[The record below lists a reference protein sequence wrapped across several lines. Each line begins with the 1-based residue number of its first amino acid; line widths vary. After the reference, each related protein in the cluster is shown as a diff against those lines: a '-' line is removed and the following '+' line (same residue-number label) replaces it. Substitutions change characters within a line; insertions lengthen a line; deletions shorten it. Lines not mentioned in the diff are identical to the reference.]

1 MGTAIAGGRDHAP
14 GWRGEAVLGI
24 GKRATGVAQASR
36 FSVFEGESMGGTA
49 GAGREGAE
57 RPLLRVLNGEALSPP
72 PAWMMRQAGR
82 YLPEY
87 RAVRAEAGSFLDLCY
102 NPDFATEVT
111 LQPIRR
117 FGFEAAIL
125 FSDILVVP
133 HALGQDVRFVEGEGP
148 RLDPLAGRPEF
159 DALIEAGDPRVM
171 RHLNPVFETVGR
183 LRAELPPETTLLGF
197 CGAPWTVASYMIGGR
212 GTPDLA
218 PARALAARDP
228 ALLDA
233 LIDRLVAVSTEYLVR
248 QFEAGADAVQ
258 IFESHAGSLPDV
270 PGGEAG
276 DALARWSFQPIA
288 RMVSGIRARVPGARI
303 IVFAR
308 GSGLEGHA
316 RVAEET
322 GADAVGVDW
331 AVDLGALRARL
342 PASVITQGNLHP
354 ETLIGGGEALDAA
367 VDAILKATAGTP
379 HIFNLGHGITPQTP
393 IAHVERMLARLRG

>member
-1 MGTAIAGGRDHAP
+1 
-14 GWRGEAVLGI
+14 
-24 GKRATGVAQASR
+24 
-36 FSVFEGESMGGTA
+36 MGGTA
-49 GAGREGAE
+49 GTGRGAAE
-57 RPLLRVLNGEALSPP
+57 RPILRVLNGEALSPP

-148 RLDPLAGRPEF
+148 RLDPMAGRPEF
-159 DALIEAGDPRVM
+159 DRLIEAGDPRIM
-171 RHLNPVFETVGR
+171 RHLRPVFETVGR
-183 LRAELPPETTLLGF
+183 LRAELPAETTLLGF

-218 PARALAARDP
+218 PARDLAARDP

-233 LIDRLVAVSTEYLVR
+233 LIDRLVAVSIEYLVR

-258 IFESHAGSLPDV
+258 IFESHAGALPDV
-270 PGGEAG
+270 PAGETG
-276 DALARWSFQPIA
+276 DALARWSLGPIA

-308 GSGLEGHA
+308 GSGLDGHA
-316 RVAEET
+316 RVAGET

-331 AVDLGALRARL
+331 AVDLKALRARL
-342 PASVITQGNLHP
+342 PASAVTQGNLHP
-354 ETLIGGGEALDAA
+354 ETLIAGGEALDAA
-367 VDAILKATAGTP
+367 VDAILEATAGTP

-393 IAHVERMLARLRG
+393 IPHVERMLARLRG

>member
-1 MGTAIAGGRDHAP
+1 
-14 GWRGEAVLGI
+14 
-24 GKRATGVAQASR
+24 
-36 FSVFEGESMGGTA
+36 MGGTA
-49 GAGREGAE
+49 GAGRKGAE

-87 RAVRAEAGSFLDLCY
+87 RAVRAKAGSFLDLCY

-148 RLDPLAGRPEF
+148 RLDPLAGRPDF
-159 DALIEAGDPRVM
+159 AALIEAGDPRVM
-171 RHLNPVFETVGR
+171 QHLAPVFETVGR
-183 LRAELPPETTLLGF
+183 LRAELPAETTLLGF

-218 PARALAARDP
+218 PARDLAARDP

-258 IFESHAGSLPDV
+258 IFESHAGALPDV
-270 PGGEAG
+270 PAGEAG
-276 DALARWSFQPIA
+276 DALSRWSFQPIA
-288 RMVSGIRARVPGARI
+288 RMVSGIRARVPDAKI

-308 GSGLEGHA
+308 GSGLDGHA
-316 RVAEET
+316 LVAAET
-322 GADAVGVDW
+322 GADAIGVDW
-331 AVDLGALRARL
+331 AVDLKALRARL
-342 PASVITQGNLHP
+342 PASVVTQGNLHP
-354 ETLIGGGEALDAA
+354 ETLIAGGEALDAA
-367 VDAILKATAGTP
+367 VDAIREATAGTP

>member
-1 MGTAIAGGRDHAP
+1 MGQAEDTDRAVLQVLS
-14 GWRGEAVLGI
+14 GEAV
-24 GKRATGVAQASR
+24 
-36 FSVFEGESMGGTA
+36 
-49 GAGREGAE
+49 
-57 RPLLRVLNGEALSPP
+57 SPP

-87 RAVRAEAGSFLDLCY
+87 REVRARAGSFLDLCY

-148 RLDPLAGRPEF
+148 RLDPLNGRPEF
-159 DALIEAGDPRVM
+159 ERLREAGDPAIFER
-171 RHLNPVFETVGR
+171 LEPVFETVRR
-183 LRAELPPETTLLGF
+183 LRSALPRETTLLGF

-218 PARALAARDP
+218 PARALAERDT

-233 LIDRLVAVSTEYLVR
+233 LIDRLVTVQTDYLVR
-248 QFEAGADAVQ
+248 QLRAGADAVQ
-258 IFESHAGSLPDV
+258 IFESHAGTLPASAPDGRDTGAAVADVSESALPD
-270 PGGEAG
+270 ETAE
-276 DALARWSFQPIA
+276 DALRRWSFRPIA
-288 RMVSGIRARVPGARI
+288 RMIAGVREQVPGARI

-308 GSGLEGHA
+308 GSGLDGHA
-316 RVAEET
+316 RVAPET

-331 AVDLGALRARL
+331 AVDLKGLRQRV
-342 PASVITQGNLHP
+342 PETTVTQGNVHP
-354 ETLIGGGEALDAA
+354 ETLIEGGAALDAA
-367 VDAILKATAGTP
+367 VDGVRAATEGLP

-393 IAHVERMLARLRG
+393 VAHVERMLARLRGR

>member
-1 MGTAIAGGRDHAP
+1 M
-14 GWRGEAVLGI
+14 GEA
-24 GKRATGVAQASR
+24 
-36 FSVFEGESMGGTA
+36 
-49 GAGREGAE
+49 GAADRKV
-57 RPLLRVLNGEALSPP
+57 LRVLSGEAITPP

-87 RAVRAEAGSFLDLCY
+87 RATRAEAGSFLDLCY
-102 NPDFATEVT
+102 SPDFATEVT

-148 RLDPLAGRPEF
+148 RLDALHSRPEF
-159 DALIEAGDPRVM
+159 ERLREAGDPAIFS
-171 RHLNPVFETVGR
+171 HLAPVFEAVAGI
-183 LRAELPPETTLLGF
+183 RAALPRETTLLGF

-218 PARALAARDP
+218 PARALGKRDP

-233 LIDRLVAVSTEYLVR
+233 LIDRLVAVQTEYLVR
-248 QFEAGADAVQ
+248 QLRAGADAVQ
-258 IFESHAGSLPDV
+258 IFESHAGVLP
-270 PGGEAG
+270 ETA
-276 DALARWSFQPIA
+276 DALARFSFAPVA
-288 RMVSGIRARVPGARI
+288 RMIAGIRAEIPDAKV

-308 GSGLEGHA
+308 GSGLDGHA
-316 RVAEET
+316 RVVPET

-331 AVDLGALRARL
+331 AVDLKAFRDAV
-342 PASVITQGNLHP
+342 PAATVTQGNLHP
-354 ETLIGGGEALDAA
+354 ETLIEGGRALDAA
-367 VDAILKATAGTP
+367 VDAVLAATEGRP

-393 IAHVERMLARLRG
+393 VAHVERMLARLRGRVGGRVGGL